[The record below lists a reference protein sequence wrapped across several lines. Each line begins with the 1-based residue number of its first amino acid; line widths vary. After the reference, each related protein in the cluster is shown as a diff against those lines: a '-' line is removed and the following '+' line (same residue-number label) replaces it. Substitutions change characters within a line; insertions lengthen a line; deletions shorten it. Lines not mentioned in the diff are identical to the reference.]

1 MGALRLHA
9 IAIDEARD
17 IVGADEALSARL
29 REIARATSPLAA
41 GAEPPGL
48 LRRLGPIF
56 RRAPQALVL
65 APDEPT
71 PDDLEVLLS
80 GHYVTRERALPTW
93 RLLERLVSG
102 LAWGSLVVDL
112 GPAERDTVDFELAR
126 AGLSSDVGLGRLLSH
141 DARIGVMAPQGESAC
156 ARPHSF
162 ALAMAEAWGHA
173 VAEDSPPVRE
183 SRHRETIR
191 SISFWLDGMAQW
203 GRVAAQQGRPVPDL
217 VAFAVR

>member
-17 IVGADEALSARL
+17 VVGADGPLSARL
-29 REIARATSPLAA
+29 REIARATSPVTS

-48 LRRLGPIF
+48 LRKLGPIF

-80 GHYVTRERALPTW
+80 GHYVTPGRALPTW
-93 RLLERLVSG
+93 RLLERLVGG
-102 LAWGSLVVDL
+102 LAWGSLAVDL
-112 GPAERDTVDFELAR
+112 GRSERDTVDFELAR
-126 AGLSSDVGLGRLLSH
+126 AGLSSEVGLGRLLSH
-141 DARIGVMAPQGESAC
+141 DARIAVMAPPGEAAC

-162 ALAMAEAWGHA
+162 ALTMAGAWASA
-173 VAEDSPPVRE
+173 VAEDSPPVRA
-183 SRHRETIR
+183 SRHREAVR
-191 SISFWLDGMAQW
+191 AISSWLDGMAQW
-203 GRVAAQQGRPVPDL
+203 GRVAAQQGRPAPDL
-217 VAFAVR
+217 VAFTSG